1 MEDILQ
7 IISYIAAILSGIV
20 FWAGFLILGLITRR
34 YSVVFKK
41 NTMHMLLM
49 LAPSG
54 ILIYSILL
62 ILRASFAA
70 SAQAWGAAIQASA
83 YFFFVLS
90 AFLCFAA
97 LFRFNRILKELLSYG
112 ENEAGAEKNEN

>member
-70 SAQAWGAAIQASA
+70 SAQAWGTAIQGSA

-90 AFLCFAA
+90 SFLCFAA